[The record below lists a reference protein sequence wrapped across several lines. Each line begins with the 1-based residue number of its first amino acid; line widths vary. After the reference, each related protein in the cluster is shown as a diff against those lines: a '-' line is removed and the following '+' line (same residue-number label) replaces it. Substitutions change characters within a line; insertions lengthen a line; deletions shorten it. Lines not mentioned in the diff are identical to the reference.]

1 MIVDKTNKISPRKLV
16 ILREAACLFREKGYM
31 ASTLRELAKRSGV
44 QGGSIYHHFS
54 SKQEILYQIMDYTM
68 TNLLF
73 NLKESIKREKD
84 PVEKLKK
91 AIRFHI
97 EYHVKNPDETNV
109 TDSEIRSLMKGKY
122 DRIVRKRRNYEKI
135 FRQILEEGIKSG
147 VMVVNDIKLVTIAIL
162 QMCTGISYWF
172 KENGYLTMEEI
183 ADEYISFSCWSV
195 LGKISK

>member
-1 MIVDKTNKISPRKLV
+1 MEKILGDDKF
-16 ILREAACLFREKGYM
+16 EG
-31 ASTLRELAKRSGV
+31 
-44 QGGSIYHHFS
+44 
-54 SKQEILYQIMDYTM
+54 
-68 TNLLF
+68 LL
-73 NLKESIKREKD
+73 IKN
-84 PVEKLKK
+84 
-91 AIRFHI
+91 
-97 EYHVKNPDETNV
+97 VKNPDETNV

-183 ADEYISFSCWSV
+183 ADEYISFSCWGV